1 MKSVTSQAPIN
12 IALLKYWGKRD
23 EQLVLPYTDSIS
35 LSLDLF
41 QTTTTLSYQ
50 ETETPTFE
58 LNGCSDEKSAPKI
71 FSFIKKMIGTEPKN
85 LHISTRNSG
94 PTAAGL
100 ASSASGYAALS
111 VAVNHY
117 YNLQL
122 SEADLQT
129 FTRMGSGSAIRSLKG
144 GCVLWRRDGLIESVA
159 FPFEDVVMA
168 IFIVSHKQKQ
178 IGSTEAMRFSVQ
190 TSPLFPNWVEQSISD
205 NIEFLHALQTNNFSL
220 MGEISEQNALR
231 MHRVC
236 ETTQPAIRYLTEQ
249 SYELIHAIQ
258 EARKQRIPV
267 YATADAGPNVKA
279 ILRKNDLPAFLKYMK
294 QVTTI
299 TPLISGISLQGARI
313 IDETI

>member
-50 ETETPTFE
+50 EIEAPTFE

-71 FSFIKKMIGTEPKN
+71 FSFVKKMIGTEPKN

-159 FPFEDVVMA
+159 FPF
-168 IFIVSHKQKQ
+168 
-178 IGSTEAMRFSVQ
+178 
-190 TSPLFPNWVEQSISD
+190 
-205 NIEFLHALQTNNFSL
+205 
-220 MGEISEQNALR
+220 
-231 MHRVC
+231 
-236 ETTQPAIRYLTEQ
+236 
-249 SYELIHAIQ
+249 
-258 EARKQRIPV
+258 
-267 YATADAGPNVKA
+267 
-279 ILRKNDLPAFLKYMK
+279 
-294 QVTTI
+294 
-299 TPLISGISLQGARI
+299 
-313 IDETI
+313 